1 MKNLDFPYYLTD
13 YLGKYLPGQKNL
25 SKHTISAYST
35 TFKLLFIFCEEIKGI
50 KTDKLS
56 FAVIN
61 HDLIIDYL
69 NWLEYSRGC
78 SISTRNQR
86 LVALH
91 SFFRYVQKKTPENLF
106 EFQKILNIPNKK
118 APKKILPYLSGEEMK
133 ILLNQPKSSTIEGY
147 RDKVLLIVLYD
158 TAARVQEL
166 IDLKVKDIRLSH
178 PAVITVTGKGNKT
191 RQIPIMEKTRKHLE
205 EYISKLKYNF
215 GMPKGEQF
223 LFINQRKCQLTRWG
237 VSYIINKYVNLA
249 KTDSKFKCNFSI
261 TPHVFRHS
269 KSMHMLQS
277 GVNLI
282 YIRDF
287 LGHSDCSTT
296 EIYARADTE
305 MKRKA
310 IEAAYNDILPPIE
323 APSWNEDADLM
334 AFLSSLSVT

>member
-1 MKNLDFPYYLTD
+1 MKSPNFPYYLTD

-56 FAVIN
+56 FEIIN
-61 HDLIIDYL
+61 HELIIDYL
-69 NWLEYSRGC
+69 DWLESGRGC
-78 SISTRNQR
+78 SVTTRNQR

-91 SFFRYVQKKTPENLF
+91 SFFRYVQKKVPEHLW
-106 EFQKILNIPNKK
+106 EFQKILTIPNKK
-118 APKKILPYLSGEEMK
+118 APKTSLPYLTGEEMQ
-133 ILLNQPKSSTIEGY
+133 ILLNQPASFTAEGY
-147 RDKVLLIVLYD
+147 RDRVLLIVLYD
-158 TAARVQEL
+158 SAARVQEL
-166 IDLKVKDIRLSH
+166 IDLKIKDVRLSN
-178 PAVITVTGKGNKT
+178 PPVLTVTGKGSKT

-205 EYISKLKYNF
+205 EYISKIKYNA
-215 GMPKGEQF
+215 GIPKEEQH
-223 LFINQRKCQLTRWG
+223 LFVNQKKQPLTRWG
-237 VSYIINKYVNLA
+237 VSYIINKYVESA
-249 KTDSKFKCNFSI
+249 KNHPSFNCQFSI

-287 LGHSDCSTT
+287 LGHCDCSTT

-310 IEAAYNDILPPIE
+310 IEAAYNDVLPSIE
-323 APSWNEDADLM
+323 APSWNEDANLM
-334 AFLSSLSVT
+334 AFLNSLILT